1 MLASLVGDHHRLW
14 DRWLPEFR
22 FAINTAWHESTGYTP
37 AEVALRR
44 KLKGPLERALHRPP
58 DPNNPAYPILD
69 RQQNLISQV
78 KKNVERAQ
86 DKQKRYYDLHRK
98 QAHFQVGDVV
108 WVRTHPQSRAD
119 EGFMAKLSARW
130 KGPAKVVKCLGP
142 INYSVSFLNDLNN
155 VETYHVQNLKM
166 CHGYGKPSS
175 EGGSM

>member
-1 MLASLVGDHHRLW
+1 MQTVGCNTKADNSLSPPNKSDGTRQPQFKNNDSNHHRLGDHHRLW

-37 AEVALRR
+37 AEVALGR

-86 DKQKRYYDLHRK
+86 DKQKLQSTPQTSSFSSRRCSLGVDSSS
-98 QAHFQVGDVV
+98 V
-108 WVRTHPQSRAD
+108 QSR
-119 EGFMAKLSARW
+119 
-130 KGPAKVVKCLGP
+130 
-142 INYSVSFLNDLNN
+142 
-155 VETYHVQNLKM
+155 
-166 CHGYGKPSS
+166 
-175 EGGSM
+175 